1 VKWHPNHSYLV
12 EVRSCHRTSWRHRAP
27 RKRTRLNREN
37 ARDFVRIA
45 ASHIHSKKLKLS
57 PMLTIRVRPRLEIN
71 KWSLYHNSTLSTKTI
86 ILDEIVLSLS
96 AQKTVQELS
105 RTSWHQIYDQEAQTE
120 LKSDLTTEDRVLCN
134 GTQLMADKRLE
145 EYRIPHAADLV
156 VIRRLFVVEGTQHHC
171 FRWNEH
177 KSIA

>member
-1 VKWHPNHSYLV
+1 MKWHPNHSYLV

-45 ASHIHSKKLKLS
+45 ASHIHSKKLKL
-57 PMLTIRVRPRLEIN
+57 
-71 KWSLYHNSTLSTKTI
+71 SLYHNSTLSTKTI